1 MQSTAV
7 SEIYTDL
14 IKTVVALICGTE
26 GVTLVDFVNQLEKF
40 IKQLEEDGFKSE
52 KLGTLLV
59 GVEKA
64 LKINDLILLFD
75 TVYSLSTYEGVKII
89 AEAD

>member
-1 MQSTAV
+1 MQSTVV
-7 SEIYTDL
+7 SEIYTNL
-14 IKTVVALICGTE
+14 IKIVVDLICGKE

-40 IKQLEEDGFKSE
+40 VKQLEEAGFKSE
-52 KLGTLLV
+52 KLGALLV

-75 TVYSLSTYEGVKII
+75 IMYALSTYEGVKII

>member
-1 MQSTAV
+1 MQSTVV